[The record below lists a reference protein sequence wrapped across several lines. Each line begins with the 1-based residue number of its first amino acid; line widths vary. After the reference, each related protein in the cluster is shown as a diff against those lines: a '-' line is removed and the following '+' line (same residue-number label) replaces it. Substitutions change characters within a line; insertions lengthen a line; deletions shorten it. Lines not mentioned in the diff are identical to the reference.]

1 MSKTLLA
8 GVAALALAMGG
19 AAQAAQKPMTT
30 PAKAGQSFD
39 YSLITV
45 TPQQKTLLTKA
56 ASRLPE
62 QSLPRGLPGNP
73 VIGGDLLPNS
83 VKLSAIP
90 NRVKK
95 KIRQETAGNELE
107 QARMGNLL
115 SDDLVRTRNSDVLV
129 VDPVD
134 RVVAS
139 VIGGEYAG
147 KTKG

>member
-73 VIGGDLLPNS
+73 VIAGDLLPTSVKLTAIPNS
-83 VKLSAIP
+83 VKQ
-90 NRVKK
+90 
-95 KIRQETAGNELE
+95 KIRQETAGNNLA
-107 QARMGNLL
+107 QARMGDLL
-115 SDDLVRTRNSDVLV
+115 SDDLARARNGDVLV

-134 RVVAS
+134 RMVESVVR
-139 VIGGEYAG
+139 G
-147 KTKG
+147 

>member
-1 MSKTLLA
+1 MSKELLA
-8 GVAALALAMGG
+8 GVAALALAIGST
-19 AAQAAQKPMTT
+19 AQAARAPMTT
-30 PAKAGQSFD
+30 QAEAGQNFH
-39 YSLITV
+39 YSLISI
-45 TPQQKTLLTKA
+45 TPQQKTLLSQA
-56 ASRLPE
+56 ASHMPE
-62 QSLPRGLPGNP
+62 QNLPRGLPGNP

-134 RVVAS
+134 RMVES
-139 VIGGEYAG
+139 VIRG
-147 KTKG
+147 KTKS